1 MKKIKN
7 ALSLIKDVLILA
19 ALILMSQVGSA
30 YAQLPWDSTLS
41 TVESDMTGTVA
52 KILSV
57 VAVVIAGVGFAHSED
72 GSWKKTG
79 FKVALGVTIAM
90 AAAAWVSA
98 L

>member
-1 MKKIKN
+1 MKLKDKIVF
-7 ALSLIKDVLILA
+7 LKDVAVTAALLILT
-19 ALILMSQVGSA
+19 QVTAA

-90 AAAAWVSA
+90 AAASWVNV